1 MGYNQI
7 GDRMSKT
14 SVYVVIG
21 VIVGLVLLGLC
32 LGLGFAGVP

>member
-1 MGYNQI
+1 MRYDQI
-7 GDRMSKT
+7 GKPFNP
-14 SVYVVIG
+14 YALLIVIG